1 MNRQKLIEDVAD
13 NICDSVDLKDLLRYY
28 YDDQVDYMNSLTDS
42 ELIDF
47 AVDMGKEPIDLVED
61 YGVQRSEFDEEDLIN
76 E

>member
-13 NICDSVDLKDLLRYY
+13 NLCDSVDLKDLLRCY
-28 YDDQVDYMNSLTDS
+28 YDDQVDYMNSLTDP

-47 AVDMGKEPIDLVED
+47 AVSMGKDPVELVED
-61 YGVQRSEFDEEDLIN
+61 YEVQKSEFAEEYLH

>member
-13 NICDSVDLKDLLRYY
+13 NICDRADIKELLSYY
-28 YDDQVDYMNSLTDS
+28 YDDQVDYMNSLTDP

-47 AVDMGKEPIDLVED
+47 AVSMGKDPIELVED
-61 YGVQRSEFDEEDLIN
+61 YEVQRSKFSEEDLIN

>member
-47 AVDMGKEPIDLVED
+47 AVSMGKDPIELVED
-61 YGVQRSEFDEEDLIN
+61 YEVQRSEFREEDLIN

>member
-1 MNRQKLIEDVAD
+1 MNRQELIEDIAD

-47 AVDMGKEPIDLVED
+47 AVSMGKEPIDLVED
-61 YGVQRSEFDEEDLIN
+61 YGVQRNKFSEEDLID